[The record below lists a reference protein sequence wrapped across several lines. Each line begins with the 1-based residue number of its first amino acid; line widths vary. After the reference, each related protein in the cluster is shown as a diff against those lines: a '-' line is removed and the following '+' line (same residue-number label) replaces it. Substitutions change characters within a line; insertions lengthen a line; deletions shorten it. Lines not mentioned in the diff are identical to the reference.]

1 MVWRRSQQHKRAK
14 PKQKIKPERL
24 GLRALEQ
31 PVVSMDEIRRQG
43 LLLAGRTL
51 GLSNPSQHPPPSR
64 PAVRSA
70 GLVAAS
76 RRDRLDSEREP
87 S

>member
-1 MVWRRSQQHKRAK
+1 MVWRRSLQHKRAK
-14 PKQKIKPERL
+14 PKRKVKLERL
-24 GLRALEQ
+24 GLGALEQ

-51 GLSNPSQHPPPSR
+51 GLSVRPQHQVPSG

-70 GLVAAS
+70 RPAAATRRG
-76 RRDRLDSEREP
+76 RRDP
-87 S
+87 AQ

>member
-1 MVWRRSQQHKRAK
+1 MAWRRSLQHKRVK
-14 PKQKIKPERL
+14 PKRKVKLERL

-51 GLSNPSQHPPPSR
+51 GPSIRPQHPVPSG

-70 GLVAAS
+70 GPATAARRG
-76 RRDRLDSEREP
+76 RRDAAQ
-87 S
+87 